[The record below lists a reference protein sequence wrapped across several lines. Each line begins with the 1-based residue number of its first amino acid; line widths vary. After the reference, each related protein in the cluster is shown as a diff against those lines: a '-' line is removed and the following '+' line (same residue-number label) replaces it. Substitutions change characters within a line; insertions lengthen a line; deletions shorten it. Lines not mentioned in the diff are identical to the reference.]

1 MEQTQTPNTVNVKF
15 KSLLLDCT
23 LICHDSL
30 QLKLCL
36 VKWKVEGKKRKRERL
51 NNILFSQ

>member
-36 VKWKVEGKKRKRERL
+36 VKWKVEGKKQKERKAK
-51 NNILFSQ
+51 